1 MRAGII
7 TGPSSLEWQE
17 VPDPEPAPGGVVVE
31 VAYCGICGTDVH
43 AWAHGGPYPAT
54 LCGHEWTGTVSAAG
68 AEVTAVAEGDRVV
81 VAILPPCGACAECRA
96 GLTDWCMASLASLTH
111 DPLGSPHGAYAPR
124 IAASAARVVRA
135 HPGLS
140 DEAAALVEPATVA
153 YHGTARAGIRL
164 GDTVVVQGAG
174 PIGAFALQ
182 WARVL
187 GAGEVVVVEPGES
200 RRALAASL
208 GADLVV
214 APGEEADALVRE
226 RTGGRGADVVLE
238 CAGVPDTIQRAID
251 LARRGGQVMLIG
263 LSDRPATVIP
273 GLWLMKEVT
282 VRASIAYLRT
292 EFEPCMAML
301 ADGRVRAEPLHTSTV
316 GLDGLV
322 GALDLLASGAPGE
335 TKVLVDPRR
344 P

>member
-7 TGPSSLEWQE
+7 TGTSTLDWQE
-17 VPDPEPAPGGVVVE
+17 VPDPEPAPGGVVVD
-31 VAYCGICGTDVH
+31 VAFCGICGTDVH

-68 AEVTAVAEGDRVV
+68 PGVSAVAEGDRVV

-96 GLTDWCMASLASLTH
+96 GLTDWCMTSLASLTH

-124 IAASAARVVRA
+124 IAGSAARVVRA

-322 GALDLLASGAPGE
+322 GALDLLAAGAPGE
-335 TKVLVDPRR
+335 TKILVDPRGS
-344 P
+344 

>member
-7 TGPSSLEWQE
+7 TGPSSLEWRE
-17 VPDPEPAPGGVVVE
+17 VADPEPAPGGVVVD

-54 LCGHEWTGTVSAAG
+54 LCGHEWTGTVSAVGAG
-68 AEVTAVAEGDRVV
+68 VSGVAEGDRVV

-96 GLTDWCMASLASLTH
+96 GLTDWCMTSLASLTH

-124 IAASAARVVRA
+124 IAAGAARVVRA
-135 HPGLS
+135 HAGLS

-208 GADLVV
+208 GADLVL

-238 CAGVPDTIQRAID
+238 CAGVPNTIQRAID

-316 GLDGLV
+316 GLDGLA
-322 GALDLLASGAPGE
+322 GALDLLAAGAPGE